1 MRTIPFALTAALLAV
16 QAVAAVPAKAARQA
30 SAPAAAQPAPSRT
43 PTPAMQ
49 RVSFAF
55 HSAFLLNLHHF
66 LFDLARHPDQ
76 CDALAARLHAAPA
89 DAAVLRD
96 AVAFYRNHYA
106 ERDLLFDEGMAAI
119 KRTLSVDD
127 ARRDP
132 VGLDLPDG
140 LGAVLA
146 RAAPVYAR
154 LAWPTDDAANRA
166 WIAGVQRLD
175 ARYGAAVQGAVERG
189 LGSPF
194 PRTPLRVDLVAET
207 GKRQGAYTD
216 TQAVIPSGR
225 PSYQGLAALEMLYH
239 EASHVQGTD
248 LLEREIGQR
257 LRAAGRSTDSEL
269 WHALQFA
276 TVGAATAAALGRD
289 GIAYRPY
296 ADQAG
301 LFARPW
307 AGFAPLI
314 ETDWLAW
321 LDGRESMG
329 VALDRM
335 VARLPQDP

>member
-1 MRTIPFALTAALLAV
+1 MRLLPFPLAATLLGMSC
-16 QAVAAVPAKAARQA
+16 AVAAAADAGRQA
-30 SAPAAAQPAPSRT
+30 PAQPT
-43 PTPAMQ
+43 PTLLPASLPVQATQ
-49 RVSFAF
+49 RVTFAF
-55 HSAFLLNLHHF
+55 HSAFLMNLHHF
-66 LFDLARHPDQ
+66 LFDLARHPEKRA
-76 CDALAARLHAAPA
+76 ALLAQTGPTSA
-89 DAAVLRD
+89 DAIVLGD
-96 AVAFYRNHYA
+96 AIDFYREHYA

-119 KRTLSVDD
+119 KRALSVDD
-127 ARRDP
+127 ARRDS

-140 LGAVLA
+140 LAAVLA

-175 ARYGAAVQGAVERG
+175 ARYGAAVQGAIERG

-194 PRTPLRVDLVAET
+194 PRTPVRVDLVAET

-216 TQAVIPSGR
+216 TQVVIPSSR

-239 EASHVQGTD
+239 EASHVQSTD
-248 LLEREIGQR
+248 LLEREIGER

-276 TVGAATAAALGRD
+276 TVGMATAAALGSD

-296 ADQAG
+296 ADQVG

-307 AGFAPLI
+307 AGFVPLI
-314 ETDWLAW
+314 EADWRAW
-321 LDGRESMG
+321 LDGRESMA